1 MVAIVNPN
9 DSDNI
14 FNMMVENASNI
25 LTKLGLPHRVVELC
39 YGDLGFS
46 ASTTIDLE
54 VWLPG
59 QNRYRE
65 ISSISNTR
73 DFQARRAK
81 IRFRDGKKNSFVHTL
96 NGSALA
102 VGRTIVAIME
112 NYQNKDGSIDIPE
125 VLQKY
130 M

>member
-1 MVAIVNPN
+1 MTH
-9 DSDNI
+9 NI
-14 FNMMVENASNI
+14 SE
-25 LTKLGLPHRVVELC
+25 G
-39 YGDLGFS
+39 
-46 ASTTIDLE
+46 

-59 QNRYRE
+59 QNKYRE

-81 IRFRDGKKNSFVHTL
+81 IRFKDGKKNSFVHTL

-102 VGRTIVAIME
+102 VGRTLIAIME
-112 NYQNKDGSIDIPE
+112 NYQNEDGTITIPT